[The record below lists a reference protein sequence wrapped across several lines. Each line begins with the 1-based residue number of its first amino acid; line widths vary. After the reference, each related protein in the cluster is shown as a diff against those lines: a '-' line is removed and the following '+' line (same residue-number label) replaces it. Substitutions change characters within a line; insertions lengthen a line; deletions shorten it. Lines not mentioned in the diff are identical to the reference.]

1 MSTVGE
7 RELRTQLRVVEFFRD
22 ALGYAGLGHWKNR
35 PDNRNV
41 ERALLADWLERQGHE
56 RRIIDRAL
64 DALDNAAAVGGS
76 RTLYDANQDVYGLLR
91 YGVKV
96 RPELGQNAVTVWLID
111 WNDPGANDFGIA
123 EEVTVT
129 GENPKRPDL
138 VLYVNGIALGVLEL
152 KRSTRSV
159 TEGIRQN
166 LDSQK
171 REFIRPFFATVQ
183 LVMAGNDTGA
193 CVTE

>member
-41 ERALLADWLERQGHE
+41 ERALLDDWLERQGHE

-76 RTLYDANQDVYGLLR
+76 RTLYDANQ
-91 YGVKV
+91 
-96 RPELGQNAVTVWLID
+96 AM
-111 WNDPGANDFGIA
+111 
-123 EEVTVT
+123 
-129 GENPKRPDL
+129 
-138 VLYVNGIALGVLEL
+138 
-152 KRSTRSV
+152 STAC
-159 TEGIRQN
+159 
-166 LDSQK
+166 
-171 REFIRPFFATVQ
+171 FAT
-183 LVMAGNDTGA
+183 G
-193 CVTE
+193 